1 MYLSRV
7 EKVLKIASVLLKL
20 AEKFIKVHLHSNG
33 LVQLD

>member
-7 EKVLKIASVLLKL
+7 EEVLEIDSILLKL

-33 LVQLD
+33 FVQLD